1 MSFLSPKDSKPADEP
16 VGEVATGARLL
27 PRITIQ
33 AFCEHSQTAEL
44 VEAAIHDRRM
54 SKVALTT
61 HNGGI
66 DGAVETYKSNPTPNL
81 IIVETSLPPAEIPVS
96 LERLAEVCDATT
108 RLIVLGHVNDVLLY
122 RELIRSGVSEYI
134 VLPTTAPTLVT
145 AISDLFAAYGE
156 AEFRALETRVIKRLL
171 RSGPRVVST
180 GGGAYINE
188 NTRKHIKRGGLT
200 VWLNADLDVL
210 WERVNK
216 RDTRPL
222 LKTENPRQTLEN
234 LMNARYPIYAEA
246 EVTVISR
253 DVRKETMVDEVLAAI
268 AATRKI

>member
-1 MSFLSPKDSKPADEP
+1 MTEPTEQAPSTLAAEARAALGKRNLVLIGLMGAGKSAIGRLTAQALAIPFIDSDHEIER
-16 VGEVATGARLL
+16 V
-27 PRITIQ
+27 
-33 AFCEHSQTAEL
+33 S
-44 VEAAIHDRRM
+44 RM
-54 SKVALTT
+54 SIT
-61 HNGGI
+61 
-66 DGAVETYKSNPTPNL
+66 
-81 IIVETSLPPAEIPVS
+81 
-96 LERLAEVCDATT
+96 
-108 RLIVLGHVNDVLLY
+108 
-122 RELIRSGVSEYI
+122 
-134 VLPTTAPTLVT
+134 
-145 AISDLFAAYGE
+145 DLFAAYGE

-200 VWLNADLDVL
+200 VWLKADLDVL

-246 EVTVISR
+246 DLTVMSR
-253 DVRKETMVDEVLAAI
+253 DVKKETMVEEVLAAI
-268 AATRKI
+268 TAARKP